1 MNSYGNILEDLSII
15 SSSKKYRNL
24 AGFLVKSL
32 NDKSTPNGDVAKFLI
47 RFKDIVLPNNT
58 LFKGVQQDFYS
69 VVDFRDIRYVEDSG
83 IIYIGA
89 DLSRQ
94 IGIRIDPYDRI
105 KDDIYGRIQNPDT
118 FASLNDNGLSGINYI
133 SVVRDKDLI
142 KKSDLYKN
150 YRTIADSLVTGSVS
164 FSLREGEFPK
174 LRDRNLLPC
183 MWIDPKKGKIF
194 GFKFNNE
201 SSYTSNNTRID
212 ISDNL
217 GYIKK
222 CAFNAKF
229 SSNLLDI
236 YIKVPVKQVIAG
248 VSSNWSGC
256 RIYII

>member
-94 IGIRIDPYDRI
+94 IGIRIDRYDRI
-105 KDDIYGRIQNPDT
+105 QDDIYGRIKNPDT
-118 FASLNDNGLSGINYI
+118 FASLNDNGLSGIDYL
-133 SVVRDKDLI
+133 SVVRDKGLV
-142 KKSDLYKN
+142 KKSDLYKR
-150 YRTIADSLVTGSVS
+150 YRAIADSLVTGNVS

-201 SSYTSNNTRID
+201 SSYTSNNTRIY

-217 GYIKK
+217 WYLGNFASK
-222 CAFNAKF
+222 AKF
-229 SSNLLDI
+229 SFNLLDI
-236 YIKVPVKQVIAG
+236 YIKVPVKQEITGA
-248 VSSNWSGC
+248 SSNWSGC
-256 RIYII
+256 NIRII